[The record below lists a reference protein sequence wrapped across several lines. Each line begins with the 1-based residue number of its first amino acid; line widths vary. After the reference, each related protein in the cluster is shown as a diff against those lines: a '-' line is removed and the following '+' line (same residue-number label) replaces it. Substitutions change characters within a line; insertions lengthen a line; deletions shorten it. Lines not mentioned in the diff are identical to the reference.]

1 MIEGEPDRE
10 GKEAR
15 ERHFVED
22 GGSNRRER
30 KRDMRKKR
38 SETRCWTGR
47 KKRKNMDANEGD
59 TENGR
64 KGNWWWSK

>member
-1 MIEGEPDRE
+1 MLKMEGTGEE
-10 GKEAR
+10 W
-15 ERHFVED
+15 
-22 GGSNRRER
+22 

-47 KKRKNMDANEGD
+47 KRRKNGDAGEGD

-64 KGNWWWSK
+64 RGKWRAQE